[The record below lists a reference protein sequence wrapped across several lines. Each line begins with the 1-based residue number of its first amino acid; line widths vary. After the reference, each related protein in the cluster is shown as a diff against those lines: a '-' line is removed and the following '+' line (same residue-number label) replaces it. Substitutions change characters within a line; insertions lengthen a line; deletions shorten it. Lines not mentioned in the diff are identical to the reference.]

1 MIRLRRVTA
10 APSDG
15 CAVVIQPTADEV
27 RAARRWSARSAEL
40 APRGGTKLGAL
51 WASEGTV
58 VVVVTGGMA
67 TRRPH

>member
-40 APRGGTKLGAL
+40 APARAGV
-51 WASEGTV
+51 AS
-58 VVVVTGGMA
+58 
-67 TRRPH
+67 RRPKGGLNWVPFGQVKEQW